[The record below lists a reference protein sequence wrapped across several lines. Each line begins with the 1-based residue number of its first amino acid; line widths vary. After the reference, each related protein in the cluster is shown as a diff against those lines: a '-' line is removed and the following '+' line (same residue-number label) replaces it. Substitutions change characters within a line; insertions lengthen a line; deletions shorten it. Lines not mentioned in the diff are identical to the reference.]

1 MEILKTL
8 LNIRSLRAAA
18 RELTIEQLAEAHEKL
33 SLVLQE
39 RQEEDAAARLATQER
54 QEKIKQYLDML
65 RADGIDPGS
74 LIGDEIVVSTPKAK
88 RTPRPAKYAYTDE
101 NGEARTWTG
110 QGRQPLP
117 IRHAIE
123 KEGKSLADFLIN
135 HAE

>member
-1 MEILKTL
+1 MEILKVL

-18 RELTIEQLAEAHEKL
+18 RDLTIEQLVEAHEKL

-39 RQEEDAAARLATQER
+39 RQEEDVAARQATQER
-54 QEKIKQYLDML
+54 QEKNKQYLDML

-74 LIGDEIVVSTPKAK
+74 LIADENPATTQKAK
-88 RTPRPAKYAYTDE
+88 RSPRPAKYAYTDE

-117 IRHAIE
+117 IRNAIE
-123 KEGKSLADFLIN
+123 QEGKSLDDFLIK
-135 HAE
+135 

>member
-18 RELTIEQLAEAHEKL
+18 RELTIEQLTEAHEKL

-74 LIGDEIVVSTPKAK
+74 LITDEHLVPTPKNK
-88 RTPRPAKYAYTDE
+88 RTPRPAKYAYIDE
-101 NGEARTWTG
+101 SGETHTWTG

-123 KEGKSLADFLIN
+123 QEGKSLADFLIN